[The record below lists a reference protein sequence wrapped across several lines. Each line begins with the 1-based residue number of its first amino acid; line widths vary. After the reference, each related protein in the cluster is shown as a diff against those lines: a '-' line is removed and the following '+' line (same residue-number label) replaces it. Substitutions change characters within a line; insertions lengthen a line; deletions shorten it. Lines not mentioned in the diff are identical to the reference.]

1 MKIIF
6 AGPSLPDAAE
16 HAATAIVRG
25 PAALGDVAKA
35 VIEGATA
42 IGIVDGYFENVASVW
57 HKEILYAL
65 SEGVTVMGGASMGAL
80 RAAECASYGMIGVG
94 AVFRA
99 YASGALIDDDAVGQ
113 VHGPEE
119 LGYIALTE
127 PLVNIAATL
136 AGLEDRVLISS
147 VEHDTLLRAAT
158 GAFFKGRTY
167 PKVLA
172 AAAIETQRREEIAQ
186 LVNAHRRD
194 LKREDALTLVAA
206 VEAAPDIRI
215 PPPTGWKFT
224 ETQMWSRLLA
234 GWRREMAAAAA

>member
-6 AGPSLPDAAE
+6 AGPSLPDAAD
-16 HAATAIVRG
+16 HAATALVRG

-35 VIEGATA
+35 VAGGATV

-80 RAAECASYGMIGVG
+80 RAAECTPYGMIGIG
-94 AVFRA
+94 AIFGA
-99 YASGALIDDDAVGQ
+99 YAGGALIDDDAVGQ

-136 AGLEDRVLISS
+136 RRLRDRALVSAA
-147 VEHDTLLRAAT
+147 EHDAILAVAT
-158 GAFFKGRTY
+158 AAFFKERTY

-172 AAAIETQRREEIAQ
+172 AAPLDSVRRGEIAR
-186 LVNAHRRD
+186 LVNEFRRD
-194 LKREDALTLVAA
+194 LKREDALALVAA
-206 VEAAPDIRI
+206 VEAAADARI
-215 PPPTGWKFT
+215 SPPTSWKFT
-224 ETQMWSRLLA
+224 ETQMWTRLLD